1 MVGEIFSLFVCL
13 CTKRGRVGE
22 GGMTSAIQSHVA
34 PPFSLADVEG
44 GESEKTPSHEIL
56 SALPP
61 GYHAT
66 KEICL

>member
-13 CTKRGRVGE
+13 YTKRGRVGE
-22 GGMTSAIQSHVA
+22 GEMTSAIQSHVA
-34 PPFSLADVEG
+34 PPFSLADVDGRES
-44 GESEKTPSHEIL
+44 GETPSHEVF